1 MVEETKSPVLEELNQ
16 ALVEAF
22 EKKLLNDVA
31 ERDKLTEELLALK
44 MQVEPNLIAASSALA
59 DAANKFKEFQ

>member
-1 MVEETKSPVLEELNQ
+1 M
-16 ALVEAF
+16 EAF

-44 MQVEPNLIAASSALA
+44 MQVEPKLIAASSALA